1 MIIEKLEF
9 AQPFIKSLALEHAS
23 DSVAYAFFEMHEDAD
38 VEKYPALRDRTPEMV
53 AAVKGIA
60 AESTDK
66 VYRVTIVTERG
77 SELHEKYGFE
87 VGGTQFAS
95 IYRIVFA

>member
-23 DSVAYAFFEMHEDAD
+23 DSVAYAFFEMHEDVD
-38 VEKYPALRDRTPEMV
+38 VSKYPSLRDRTPEMV

-77 SELHEKYGFE
+77 SDLHKKYGFE
-87 VGGTQFAS
+87 AVGAQFTR
-95 IYRIVFA
+95 IYRVVLA